1 MGAMNTVPGDLADKA
16 KIDFGCFEEGC
27 DGSVSFRLADMNSRT
42 FQAVCPKCHRPY
54 ELDAALKEKLNRLL
68 HLIDSIREAEDIL
81 GDCYVSVNVAGGS
94 VRVPY
99 ALLLTRL
106 NTLITLNYGG
116 RSVDFHLRVE
126 PSSPETFR

>member
-81 GDCYVSVNVAGGS
+81 GDC
-94 VRVPY
+94 
-99 ALLLTRL
+99 
-106 NTLITLNYGG
+106 
-116 RSVDFHLRVE
+116 
-126 PSSPETFR
+126 

>member
-1 MGAMNTVPGDLADKA
+1 MRERIYEILSELIAMKSLTGTAAEREPAEWFA
-16 KIDFGCFEEGC
+16 
-27 DGSVSFRLADMNSRT
+27 SFFRAM
-42 FQAVCPKCHRPY
+42 PY
-54 ELDAALKEKLNRLL
+54 FRAHGELTGLYEIPNDPCGRA
-68 HLIDSIREAEDIL
+68 I
-81 GDCYVSVNVAGGS
+81 
-94 VRVPY
+94 PY